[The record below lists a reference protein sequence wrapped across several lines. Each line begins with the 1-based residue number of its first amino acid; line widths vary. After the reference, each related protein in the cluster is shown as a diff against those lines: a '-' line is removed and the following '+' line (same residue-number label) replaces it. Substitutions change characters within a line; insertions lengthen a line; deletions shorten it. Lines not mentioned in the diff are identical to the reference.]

1 MASMSTGAK
10 PNDITLKKLRIFA
23 ASPSNMATERARL
36 EGVLDEL
43 KLLAEYIGVTLEFV
57 DWRQVVPDLGR
68 PEQVILDQLE
78 PGTWDVFI
86 GILWHRFGTPPQ
98 KTDPQTGKEYLS
110 GTEEEFRIAYRL
122 WHQHKR
128 PRVMFYW
135 CKRNPPFDEIEAIQF
150 QRVKDFFA
158 EFAPDARHPGLYQ
171 TFDSVEEFER
181 LIRQN
186 LTNFL
191 LQYSEKVNRRSV
203 TLQEV
208 QSVIQSPPDTLPRRA
223 AFFGR
228 EKEMEKVLRALS
240 PEERGWGVVID
251 GIGGIGKTALAVEAA
266 YRCQEQGLFD
276 AFIFVT
282 AKQKRLEPSG
292 IKAETRAASTL
303 DEFINE
309 TARALGQPNIAKLIG
324 DHKIQSLLDI
334 LQNIC
339 ALLIYDNL
347 ETLTKEEQE
356 ALADWLRFLPQC
368 CKAMLTSRRRGG
380 EGALWLRLEE
390 LDWETARAIIEHESG
405 REDHLK
411 ETLQLAG
418 EKCWQELYEETG
430 GSPLALI
437 WTLGL
442 MRTRSLS
449 FDRALEMLR
458 QGAALKSPLQ
468 KFIYREARKE
478 LGAGDVAAL
487 SALSFFVPS
496 ATFEA
501 LMAVAD
507 LSRTALETVLER
519 LDSLSLVNRELG
531 AERFSLHPLTRNYVR
546 DDLLEDQN
554 MTLETGM
561 RFARYW
567 VDYSKKYG
575 GYDKECYKTFDRL
588 ETEWANLDA
597 ISRWLWDTARVIGDN
612 VGNNDAARML
622 VDLTSALSFFLSYSG
637 RWDEFIRL
645 SERSYF
651 AAYTSDTWR
660 NAGWRAFDVSWLNYK
675 RGRID
680 DAAAWLEKCV
690 NSWTRGG
697 TKGDVAS
704 ALRLGGLI
712 AQQKKESDKGEELLQ
727 KALQIRRSLGATR
740 EVAFALNSLGQL
752 ARERR
757 RYKAAEQYFSDALEL
772 AKEIDDKAGQA
783 IFIGNLG
790 ELAINRKQWAKAL
803 ELFEHALLIAQQ
815 VGSIELI
822 ADSKF
827 GLARAWEVEGKADPD
842 LILQFTREALAT
854 YERLGHRDQSRVMK
868 FLKKLKTGVDKKKE

>member
-1 MASMSTGAK
+1 MAPVSFGTGSEDK
-10 PNDITLKKLRIFA
+10 EKRKLRIFA
-23 ASPSNMATERARL
+23 ASPANMANERARL
-36 EGVLDEL
+36 MVVINEL
-43 KLLAEYIGVTLEFV
+43 KALAEYIGVTLELV

-68 PEQVILDQLE
+68 PEQIILDQLK
-78 PGTWDVFI
+78 PDSWDVFI
-86 GILWHRFGTPPQ
+86 GILWHRFGTPTR
-98 KTDPQTGKEYLS
+98 KVDSQTGEEYLS

-122 WHQHKR
+122 WQQHKR

-135 CKRNPPFDEIEAIQF
+135 CKRNPPFDEIDAAQF
-150 QRVKDFFA
+150 QRVQDFFA
-158 EFAPDARHPGLYQ
+158 EFAPDSDHPGLYQ
-171 TFDSVEEFER
+171 TFNNIEEFER
-181 LIRQN
+181 LTRQN
-186 LTNFL
+186 LTKFL
-191 LQYSEKVNRRSV
+191 LHYSEKVNQRSV
-203 TLQEV
+203 SPQEV
-208 QSVIQSPPDTLPRRA
+208 QTVVQPIPDTLPRRA

-228 EKEMEKVLRALS
+228 EKEMQKVLRALS
-240 PEERGWGVVID
+240 PDERGWGVVID

-266 YRCQEQGLFD
+266 YRCKERQLFD
-276 AFIFVT
+276 AFIFVS

-292 IKAETRAASTL
+292 IKPETRAASTL
-303 DEFINE
+303 DEFINQ
-309 TARALGQPNIAKLIG
+309 TALALGQPHIVKLIG
-324 DHKIQSLLDI
+324 DHKIQSLFETLKTTRV
-334 LQNIC
+334 LM
-339 ALLIYDNL
+339 IYDNL

-356 ALADWLRFLPQC
+356 ALADWLRFLPQS

-390 LDWETARAIIEHESG
+390 LDWDTARAIIEHESA
-405 REDHLK
+405 REEHLNR
-411 ETLQLAG
+411 TIQLAG
-418 EKCWQELYEETG
+418 EKRWQELYEETG

-458 QGAALKSPLQ
+458 LGASLKSPLQ

-478 LGAGDVAAL
+478 LGVGDVAAL

-546 DDLLEDQN
+546 EDLLEEPN
-554 MTLETGM
+554 MAYQTGM

-567 VDYSKKYG
+567 MDYAKKYG
-575 GYDKECYKTFDRL
+575 GYDKESFRTFDRL

-597 ISRWLWDTARVIGDN
+597 ISRWLWKTAAVIGDK
-612 VGNNDAARML
+612 VGNNDAARIL
-622 VDLTSALSFFLSYSG
+622 VELTSSLSFFLSYSG

-651 AAYTSDTWR
+651 CAYTSDTWR

-690 NSWTRGG
+690 NSWERGG
-697 TKGDVAS
+697 TKGDEAS

-712 AQQKKESDKGEELLQ
+712 AQQKKEYEKAEELLQ
-727 KALQIRRSLGATR
+727 KALAIRRSLGATR

-752 ARERR
+752 ARRR
-757 RYKAAEQYFSDALEL
+757 KRYKLAEQYYSEALEL
-772 AKEIDDKAGQA
+772 AKAIDDKAGQT
-783 IFIGNLG
+783 IFMGNLG
-790 ELAINRKQWAKAL
+790 ELSINRKQWTEAL
-803 ELFEHALLIAQQ
+803 ELFEQALPIAQQ

-822 ADSKF
+822 SDAKF
-827 GLARAWEVEGKADPD
+827 GIARAGEAEGLVAPD
-842 LILQFTREALAT
+842 RILLFAQEALAT
-854 YERLGHRDQSRVMK
+854 YKRLQHRDLLLVKK
-868 FLKKLKTGVDKKKE
+868 FIKKLKKS